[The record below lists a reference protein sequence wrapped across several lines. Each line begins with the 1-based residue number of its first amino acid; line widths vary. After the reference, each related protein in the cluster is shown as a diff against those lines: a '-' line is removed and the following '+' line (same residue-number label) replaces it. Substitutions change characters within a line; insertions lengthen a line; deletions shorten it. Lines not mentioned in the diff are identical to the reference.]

1 MLIRYFFW
9 TCGALSLALGIIGI
23 FLPILPTTPFVLLA
37 AACWAKAS
45 PRFHRWLH
53 RHPRFGPM
61 VQNWERTAAGK
72 ILRIQY
78 DDALVLVFVLA
89 VSRKMVD
96 RRSIGRIL
104 FLCGGLDVAA
114 SGFMSEGRLKIVFR
128 RPSLIMALPVPF
140 CIGNVNFR

>member
-61 VQNWERTAAGK
+61 AQPRRTAAGE

-78 DDALVLVFVLA
+78 DDALMPVFVLA
-89 VSRKMVD
+89 VSRKMLD

-114 SGFMSEGRLKIVFR
+114 AGFMSEGRLKIVFR
-128 RPSLIMALPVPF
+128 RPSLIMALPIPF

>member
-1 MLIRYFFW
+1 MRRTLAGIGHYRHFPADIADHAVRIAR
-9 TCGALSLALGIIGI
+9 CGLLGESLAA
-23 FLPILPTTPFVLLA
+23 FPPLA
-37 AACWAKAS
+37 APAS
-45 PRFHRWLH
+45 PLRPDGAKLGAQ
-53 RHPRFGPM
+53 PR
-61 VQNWERTAAGK
+61 RTAAGE

-78 DDALVLVFVLA
+78 DDGLVPVFVLA
-89 VSRKMVD
+89 VSRKIVD

-114 SGFMSEGRLKIVFR
+114 ARFMSEGRLKIVFR

>member
-9 TCGALSLALGIIGI
+9 ACGALSLALGIIGI

-61 VQNWERTAAGK
+61 VQNWERNRAVPRRAKYFAFSMMTVSCLFLFWRFPEKWWIG
-72 ILRIQY
+72 
-78 DDALVLVFVLA
+78 A
-89 VSRKMVD
+89 VS
-96 RRSIGRIL
+96 
-104 FLCGGLDVAA
+104 A
-114 SGFMSEGRLKIVFR
+114 GFCFCVTVWMWRL
-128 RPSLIMALPVPF
+128 PDS
-140 CIGNVNFR
+140 